1 MVNIKEIKLSHPSI
15 LSELLVEQGI
25 ARNIM
30 EANDKL
36 DSIKDSEIAFMLVE
50 NPDYMKKLAKDI
62 VS

>member
-1 MVNIKEIKLSHPSI
+1 MVNIKEIKLSHQSI